1 MSITL
6 HCQMYVAVCATAL
19 WIASIHDKDS
29 ISHNQ
34 SRCLDILVAMA
45 MTIQLMNGRSEDS
58 DHETA
63 YRAPFQHT
71 STGVKGPIYHV
82 LEFTALVIDGMH
94 GSSFK
99 CIIFSTHLHMISPFF
114 FLAYDIVT

>member
-1 MSITL
+1 
-6 HCQMYVAVCATAL
+6 MYVAVCATA
-19 WIASIHDKDS
+19 S

-45 MTIQLMNGRSEDS
+45 MTIQLMNGRSEDC

-71 STGVKGPIYHV
+71 GVKGPIYLP
-82 LEFTALVIDGMH
+82 LEFTALVIDRMHH
-94 GSSFK
+94 GSSFT
-99 CIIFSTHLHMISPFF
+99 CIIFSTDLHMISPFF
-114 FLAYDIVT
+114 LFSL